1 MGCVQVLGNDAT
13 VGFAGASGNFELNV
27 FKPVI
32 AHNNLQSI
40 KLLSD
45 SCNSFNK
52 NCIQGILPNKDRIK
66 ELMESSLMLVTA
78 LNQHIGYE
86 NAAKIA
92 KYAYENNTSLKI
104 AANELNFI
112 KLEEYDGLVVPE
124 DMTHP

>member
-1 MGCVQVLGNDAT
+1 
-13 VGFAGASGNFELNV
+13 
-27 FKPVI
+27 
-32 AHNNLQSI
+32 
-40 KLLSD
+40 
-45 SCNSFNK
+45 
-52 NCIQGILPNKDRIK
+52 
-66 ELMESSLMLVTA
+66 MLVTA